1 MYKVLIIEDN
11 VDLADNI
18 FLLLKELG
26 YDSICAHNG
35 DRGLKMIIEEKPDI
49 ILCDIMLPDISG
61 YKLLSELK
69 KLEGK
74 IMPIFIY
81 LTAKTQRDDLRKGMT
96 IGADDYITKP
106 FTNDELLKAIN
117 TQLRKRSKILVS
129 LNSLSDNNRGNIITA
144 QKSNKRND
152 TIQTELKYDDHIFI
166 NDRKNPG
173 FYFVKDI
180 LFIKSL
186 KDYTRIYLTENKRFL
201 MRKPMIY
208 WVKTLPADQFLRIH
222 RQTLI
227 NLNFIEKIE
236 PLSSNRFSIFMKSIS
251 KKLEVSQRYSH
262 KIKKIFK

>member
-11 VDLADNI
+11 IDLAENLCL
-18 FLLLKELG
+18 FLKELG
-26 YDSICAHNG
+26 YITICAHNG
-35 DRGLKMIIEEKPDI
+35 DNGLKMIIEKNPDI

-69 KLEGK
+69 KLEER
-74 IMPIFIY
+74 IMPIFIF

-106 FTNDELLKAIN
+106 FTNDELLKSIN
-117 TQLRKRSKILVS
+117 TQLRKRSRILMR
-129 LNSLSDNNRGNIITA
+129 LNSSSDNNRKNILTSRQSNRGNDPA
-144 QKSNKRND
+144 K
-152 TIQTELKYDDHIFI
+152 TELKYDNHIFI

-173 FYFVKDI
+173 FYLVKDI
-180 LFIKSL
+180 LFIRSL
-186 KDYTRIYLTENKRFL
+186 KDYTHIYLTNDKKFL
-201 MRKPMIY
+201 IRKPMIY
-208 WVKTLPADQFLRIH
+208 WVKTLPNEQFLRIH

-236 PLSSNRFSIFMKSIS
+236 PLSSNRFSIFMKSIT
-251 KKLEVSQRYSH
+251 KKLEVSQRYSN

>member
-11 VDLADNI
+11 VDLAENLYL
-18 FLLLKELG
+18 FLKELG
-26 YDSICAHNG
+26 YDTICAHNG
-35 DRGLKMIIEEKPDI
+35 DNGLKMIIEKNPDI

-69 KLEGK
+69 KLEER
-74 IMPIFIY
+74 IMPIFIF

-106 FTNDELLKAIN
+106 FTNDELLKSIN
-117 TQLRKRSKILVS
+117 TQLRKRSKILMR
-129 LNSLSDNNRGNIITA
+129 LNNSPDNNRKNIFNSGQSNQGNDPV
-144 QKSNKRND
+144 K
-152 TIQTELKYDDHIFI
+152 TELKYNDHIFI

-173 FYFVKDI
+173 FYLVKDI
-180 LFIKSL
+180 LFIRSL
-186 KDYTRIYLTENKRFL
+186 KDYTRIYLTDDKKFL

-208 WVKTLPADQFLRIH
+208 WVKTLPNEQFLRIH

-236 PLSSNRFSIFMKSIS
+236 PLSSNRFSILMKNIS
-251 KKLEVSQRYSH
+251 KKLEVSQRHSN